1 MAKSILL
8 DMLPFQHSGG
18 FGGALSFTKAVYD
31 CLFKHKNLMGID
43 IFTNKVLFEVLYVFV
58 YLL

>member
-31 CLFKHKNLMGID
+31 CLFK
-43 IFTNKVLFEVLYVFV
+43 LYMIVCLSIKQMKPWYMACMIQIV
-58 YLL
+58 G

>member
-31 CLFKHKNLMGID
+31 CLFKQKQMKPWYMACMIQIVG
-43 IFTNKVLFEVLYVFV
+43 
-58 YLL
+58 